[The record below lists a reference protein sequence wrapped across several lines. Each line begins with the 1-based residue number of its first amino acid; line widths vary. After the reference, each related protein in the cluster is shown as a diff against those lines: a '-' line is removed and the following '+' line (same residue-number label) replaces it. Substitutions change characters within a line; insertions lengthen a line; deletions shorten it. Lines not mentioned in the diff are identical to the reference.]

1 MTLIIFIRLFFTKNV
16 NHIRP
21 ECTRSSYRILFNF
34 SQIENHD
41 SCFYDYVEIRNG
53 HSADSPLINKYCGYK
68 LPLDV
73 HSTTNK
79 LYVKFL
85 SDSSVQKAGFSATF
99 MKGIHTVCTIRFF
112 LTALVLCSP
121 QRVKNYNPIRHNYM
135 YYIF

>member
-1 MTLIIFIRLFFTKNV
+1 MYIIHDLSPILYTCVVRL
-16 NHIRP
+16 
-21 ECTRSSYRILFNF
+21 
-34 SQIENHD
+34 QIENHD
-41 SCFYDYVEIRNG
+41 NCFYDYVEIRNG

-99 MKGIHTVCTIRFF
+99 MKGRYAVCVRACTRDG
-112 LTALVLCSP
+112 LVLGFTRFIPRGCVVVP
-121 QRVKNYNPIRHNYM
+121 K
-135 YYIF
+135 